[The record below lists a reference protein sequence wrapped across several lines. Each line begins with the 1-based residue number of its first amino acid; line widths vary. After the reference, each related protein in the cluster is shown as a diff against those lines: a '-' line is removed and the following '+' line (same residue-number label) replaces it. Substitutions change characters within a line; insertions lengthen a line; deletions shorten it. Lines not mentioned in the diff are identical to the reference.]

1 MKIYSQKSQEIKA
14 DRNRPTK
21 AAKGTSFSQILENQ
35 GGARSLEVPASRIGQ
50 KLEWEKAPGEAPMTP
65 PSIRMTE
72 ASLTPKKAS
81 GKFHTY
87 RDLIAESAA
96 KYNVDPN
103 LVAAVIMQESRYNPR
118 AVSRVGAKG
127 LMQLMPGTAR
137 KLGVTNSFN
146 AAQNIDGGTKY
157 LRQMLDKFGGNTQLA
172 LAAYNAG
179 PGNVTKY
186 GNKIPPFTETRNY
199 VRTVSRYAERI
210 RLAGAFPSGPTVA

>member
-1 MKIYSQKSQEIKA
+1 MKIYSQKPAEIKHS
-14 DRNRPTK
+14 RNHSTAMGSNR
-21 AAKGTSFSQILENQ
+21 SFSQVLEKQ
-35 GGARSLEVPASRIGQ
+35 GGTRSTLEVPASRIGQ
-50 KLEWEKAPGEAPMTP
+50 KLEWENTPAKATDS
-65 PSIRMTE
+65 PSSHRTTQAEM
-72 ASLTPKKAS
+72 PKRAS

-87 RDLIAESAA
+87 RDLIEQSSA

-103 LVAAVIMQESRYNPR
+103 LIAAVIMQESRFNPR

-137 KLGVTNSFN
+137 ALGVTNSFN
-146 AAQNIDGGTKY
+146 AAQNVDGGTKY
-157 LRQMLDKFGGNTQLA
+157 LRQMLDKFGGNVQLA

-199 VRTVSRYAERI
+199 VKNVTRYTERI
-210 RLAGAFPSGPTVA
+210 RLAGAFTQGPTVA